1 MKKIHS
7 ISQRVVII
15 DAFHAYLLL
24 SSSSALSSSLFRPS
38 VDFFSAV
45 FQTVYDTAQT
55 HWAAAAAAPPNTKL
69 STNTTEKEKRER
81 RIRNPGCSTET
92 IRFVS
97 EVLLDI
103 DQRFSLSLSL
113 SCIAVSIHHHSSCSV
128 KQSLHRL
135 LFKKNNTMQWAAAN
149 TNDHQ
154 RLPGIFTISWPKY
167 FNWIFTSEMTQTFQ
181 VIQQQK
187 EKWSSPT
194 YETDQITFK
203 KRKDTDS
210 CLTKINLWPWINS
223 ISFIWF
229 SVEVS
234 QKIVWKEKEK
244 REKKCY
250 FALFFKNGV

>member
-1 MKKIHS
+1 MIRYGNVKVKIESACAESWKMKKIHS

-97 EVLLDI
+97 EALLDI

-113 SCIAVSIHHHSSCSV
+113 LHCRVHS
-128 KQSLHRL
+128 
-135 LFKKNNTMQWAAAN
+135 
-149 TNDHQ
+149 
-154 RLPGIFTISWPKY
+154 P
-167 FNWIFTSEMTQTFQ
+167 
-181 VIQQQK
+181 
-187 EKWSSPT
+187 
-194 YETDQITFK
+194 
-203 KRKDTDS
+203 
-210 CLTKINLWPWINS
+210 
-223 ISFIWF
+223 SFIML
-229 SVEVS
+229 
-234 QKIVWKEKEK
+234 
-244 REKKCY
+244 C
-250 FALFFKNGV
+250 